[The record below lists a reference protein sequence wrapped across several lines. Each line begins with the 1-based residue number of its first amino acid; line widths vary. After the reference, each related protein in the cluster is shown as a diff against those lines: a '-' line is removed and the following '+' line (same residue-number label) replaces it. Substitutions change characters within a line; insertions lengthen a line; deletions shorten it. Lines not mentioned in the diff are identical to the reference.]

1 MRDLLLLLLVMRRR
15 QNRRQRRV
23 WVHETLQTR
32 DDRGEFHILV
42 RELHSY
48 DDRFFEY
55 FRMSQ
60 AQFAHILSI
69 LKPSITKQTT
79 KFRQPRSDVPKNLQ
93 TLRHFAFWCP
103 RYASLPASGVTG
115 CGMTTTTKQKRW
127 LVKST
132 AGERYPAGKSLPQRS
147 SAVPLRCHAKA
158 KIKIADWTSGISRD
172 IPLRILPNVNGPLWV
187 IK

>member
-1 MRDLLLLLLVMRRR
+1 MRDLVLLLLVMKRRQRR

-23 WVHETLQTR
+23 WVHETLQRR
-32 DDRGEFHILV
+32 DDRGEFHTLV

-79 KFRQPRSDVPKNLQ
+79 KFRQPIG
-93 TLRHFAFWCP
+93 CP
-103 RYASLPASGVTG
+103 EKLANSPTFCL
-115 CGMTTTTKQKRW
+115 
-127 LVKST
+127 LVS
-132 AGERYPAGKSLPQRS
+132 
-147 SAVPLRCHAKA
+147 
-158 KIKIADWTSGISRD
+158 
-172 IPLRILPNVNGPLWV
+172 
-187 IK
+187 

>member
-1 MRDLLLLLLVMRRR
+1 MSEANYKLIRDIPRITHINLHNEYLKNLGVVGIQLYYRRRNMRDLLLLLLVMRRRQRR

-32 DDRGEFHILV
+32 DDRGEFHTLV
-42 RELHSY
+42 HELHSY

-79 KFRQPRSDVPKNLQ
+79 KFRQPIGCPEKLANSPTFCFVLD
-93 TLRHFAFWCP
+93 TRHYRQAP
-103 RYASLPASGVTG
+103 
-115 CGMTTTTKQKRW
+115 
-127 LVKST
+127 
-132 AGERYPAGKSLPQRS
+132 S
-147 SAVPLRCHAKA
+147 SAVA
-158 KIKIADWTSGISRD
+158 
-172 IPLRILPNVNGPLWV
+172 
-187 IK
+187 